1 MYVKPKK
8 LLDTSQSNTK
18 ILKTNKKEMKKLFPN
33 GFRIASLS
41 MMPDA
46 KLCPW
51 SKNAGCFDLCLK
63 TSGRALM
70 FNAISIARQNK
81 TDYYHA
87 DQTEFLT
94 QLRKE
99 LTNFE
104 KLCIKTNIKPV
115 VRLNVYSDIQWERH
129 NIPQDFPNIYFYD
142 YTKQAQRLGK
152 LPENYKLVFSYSG
165 KKEYQPQVKKALKH
179 NVPIAV
185 VFYPRMPSE
194 YMGRKVIDG
203 DQSDLVN
210 MESGK
215 VIIGLKYKRTK
226 ASNDEMLDSDFV
238 INPSII
244 ATG

>member
-1 MYVKPKK
+1 M
-8 LLDTSQSNTK
+8 
-18 ILKTNKKEMKKLFPN
+18 
-33 GFRIASLS
+33 
-41 MMPDA
+41 
-46 KLCPW
+46 
-51 SKNAGCFDLCLK
+51 FD
-63 TSGRALM
+63 S
-70 FNAISIARQNK
+70 ISVARQNK

-87 DQTEFLT
+87 EQNEFLT

-104 KLCIKTNIKPV
+104 KLCDKTNIKPV
-115 VRLNVYSDIQWERH
+115 VRLNVYSDVQWERH

-152 LPENYKLVFSYSG
+152 LPENYKLVFSYSD

-194 YMGRKVIDG
+194 YMGRKVING
-203 DQSDLVN
+203 DESDLVN

-226 ASNDEMLDSDFV
+226 ASNDEMLASDFV
-238 INPSII
+238 INTDII

>member
-18 ILKTNKKEMKKLFPN
+18 ILKTNKKEMIKLFPN

-41 MMPDA
+41 MMPDQ

-70 FNAISIARQNK
+70 FDSISVARQNK
-81 TDYYHA
+81 TDYYHTE
-87 DQTEFLT
+87 QNEFLT

-129 NIPQDFPNIYFYD
+129 NIPQDFPKIYFYD

-165 KKEYQPQVKKALKH
+165 KKEYQSQVKKALKH
-179 NVPIAV
+179 DVPIAV
-185 VFYPRMPSE
+185 VFNPFMPDE
-194 YMGRKVIDG
+194 FLGREVING
-203 DQSDLVN
+203 DESDIVN

-215 VIIGLKYKRTK
+215 KIVGLKYKRTK
-226 ASNDEMLDSDFV
+226 ASNDEMLASDFV
-238 INPSII
+238 VNTDII